1 MIIKFLQLHRR
12 KNHEKT
18 GPGWEKTDAG
28 EQADEIHTVQGD
40 RMSQR
45 RPPTNYFEKGCIQ
58 RGYHTSNKQRNEQ
71 LLFSIKNKL
80 FIFDEL
86 NRIEQ
91 TKLLFD
97 STRIRIYILN
107 SIRLD
112 LASNRIRFG
121 VRKFDRSS
129 RKIQDNHLSP
139 SSKLSLSKSS

>member
-1 MIIKFLQLHRR
+1 MIIKFLRLHRR

-18 GPGWEKTDAG
+18 GPGWEKTLTDAG

-40 RMSQR
+40 SGD
-45 RPPTNYFEKGCIQ
+45 RPQITKI
-58 RGYHTSNKQRNEQ
+58 
-71 LLFSIKNKL
+71 
-80 FIFDEL
+80 IFDES

-112 LASNRIRFG
+112 LASNRIRFD

-129 RKIQDNHLSP
+129 TYNIWLSI
-139 SSKLSLSKSS
+139 